1 MSKGIKIFLLLF
13 IVFLIFNKKLITY
26 YYTYKLS
33 KWVERPIIF
42 NEFNINYPNSI
53 EVTGIKIKN
62 SNKFYNKNIFES
74 DKIVLNL
81 NLKSLLFSDLII
93 INKLVIENPKFFL
106 DIIQKNKKS
115 LKNDETLLTYE
126 DNIGLA
132 KKINEN
138 TPDKI
143 WPKKT
148 KDINFLILE
157 TLITGGRAFIKTSFI
172 VKPAEIKLSDMSF
185 KKTGN
190 EKNYQHY
197 KEVLKFILFDIM
209 ARTNNFE
216 MKKILKKIYNL

>member
-1 MSKGIKIFLLLF
+1 MSKTIKIFLFLL
-13 IVFLIFNKKLITY
+13 IILLVFNKKLITY

-33 KWVERPIIF
+33 KWIERPVVF
-42 NEFNINYPNSI
+42 DKFNINYPNLL

-74 DKIVLNL
+74 DKIVLDF

-93 INKLVIENPKFFL
+93 INNLDIENPKFFL
-106 DIIQKNKKS
+106 DIVQTNKKS
-115 LKNDETLLTYE
+115 LKNGEILLTYE

-143 WPKKT
+143 WPPKK
-148 KDINFLILE
+148 KDINFLILK
-157 TLITGGRAFIKTSFI
+157 TSITGGRAFIRTSFI
-172 VKPAEIKLSDMSF
+172 AESAEIKLSDMNF
-185 KKTGN
+185 KKIGN
-190 EKNYQHY
+190 EKNFQHY

-209 ARTNNFE
+209 SGTNSLE
-216 MKKILKKIYNL
+216 MKKILKLIYNL

>member
-93 INKLVIENPKFFL
+93 INKLVIENPRFFL

-115 LKNDETLLTYE
+115 LKNDKTLLTYE

-143 WPKKT
+143 WPKK
-148 KDINFLILE
+148 
-157 TLITGGRAFIKTSFI
+157 
-172 VKPAEIKLSDMSF
+172 
-185 KKTGN
+185 KKR
-190 EKNYQHY
+190 YQ
-197 KEVLKFILFDIM
+197 FFDI
-209 ARTNNFE
+209 RNFNNRWSSFY
-216 MKKILKKIYNL
+216 KNFIYR